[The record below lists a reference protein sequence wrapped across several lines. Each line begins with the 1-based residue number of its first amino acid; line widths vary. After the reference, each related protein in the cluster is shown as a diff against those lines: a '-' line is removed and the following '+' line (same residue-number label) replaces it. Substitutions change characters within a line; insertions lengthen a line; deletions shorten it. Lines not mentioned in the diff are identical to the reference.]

1 LDTLREALEERENV
15 EVAKRMRSKY
25 CEGRVVVAGGNSD
38 KGVLEKRI
46 RELREENQQI
56 LKGRM
61 KHY

>member
-1 LDTLREALEERENV
+1 MEQRENV

-25 CEGRVVVAGGNSD
+25 CEGRVVGNRVVVAEGNSD
-38 KGVLEKRI
+38 RGWVLEKKI